1 MGKRHAKWMW
11 LTAVVLA
18 VALWP
23 RPRFISVS
31 NETPITL
38 PPQEKLVALTFD
50 DGPRRSTTTQ
60 LLDGLAQRGARA
72 TFFLIGSQAEANAAL
87 VERMA
92 AEGHQ
97 IGVHTYD
104 HVLVTDLDREEFT
117 RQVEGTRRILYR
129 ILGETELW
137 LRPPYGIYNDNTA
150 QWADSPIVLWS
161 VDPEDWSDSNTQ
173 RIVRHVLSHA
183 GDGDIILMHDIYP
196 SSVEA
201 ALEIID
207 SMQRD
212 GYRFVT
218 VRELLEARGISP
230 EIGHVYL
237 YAS

>member
-1 MGKRHAKWMW
+1 MW